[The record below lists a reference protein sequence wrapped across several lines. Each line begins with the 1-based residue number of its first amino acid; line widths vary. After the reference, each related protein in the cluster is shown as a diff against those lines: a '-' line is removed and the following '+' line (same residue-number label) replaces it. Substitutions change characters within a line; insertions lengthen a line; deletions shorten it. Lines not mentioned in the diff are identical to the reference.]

1 MHDVTRNKPELQSR
15 LQAALNLSDSDF
27 AYHATDLYVVKK
39 PLVMEWLKDNY
50 EHFSNVTPFVS
61 QAGSNW
67 NGAGKICLDIP
78 FAGNWRS

>member
-1 MHDVTRNKPELQSR
+1 MNDVTRQTPELQIR
-15 LQAALNLSDSDF
+15 LQKALGLSEADF

-50 EHFSNVTPFVS
+50 EFFCNVKPFVS
-61 QAGSNW
+61 QKGSNW

-78 FAGNWRS
+78 FAGNWRE